1 MQVMAACGTARHGWK
16 VWFQLDFAMP
26 ILLDLRHLPP
36 PEPMERI
43 LDAVQAL
50 RRGECI
56 EALTPFW
63 PAPLLPILESQGC
76 AWRRTPSASGDHARI
91 TIFLREDAIQKAAA

>member
-1 MQVMAACGTARHGWK
+1 MT
-16 VWFQLDFAMP
+16 LY
-26 ILLDLRHLPP
+26 LDLRHLPA

-43 LDAVQAL
+43 LDAVEAL
-50 RRGECI
+50 TPGHTI

-76 AWRRTPSASGDHARI
+76 AWRREPGPDGHDRVL
-91 TIFLREDAIQKAAA
+91 IFLREDAEHFPAVA

>member
-1 MQVMAACGTARHGWK
+1 
-16 VWFQLDFAMP
+16 MP
-26 ILLDLRHLPP
+26 LHLDLRNLPP

-43 LDAVQAL
+43 LDAVQSL
-50 RRGECI
+50 RPGDSI

-76 AWRRTPSASGDHARI
+76 AWRRTPSASGNYARI
-91 TIFLREDAIQKAAA
+91 TIFLREDASQKAAA